1 MIGEVFVMKRT
12 MRIILALLMLGV
24 MMLGA
29 ITCEAAKKT
38 VAVTAVENTIGGSYG
53 RKAAQ
58 DLEAALTTI
67 LVQSGN
73 YNVVERAQ
81 LEHVLRE
88 LNLHSTGLISG
99 DTAIQFGN
107 MVGADYT
114 IVGNVTLAEFERFN
128 NYLYKGHKAKV
139 KFNFKFIDN
148 KTGVIEIAEVVEG
161 SDTVSEFENKNPDRD
176 IMISNAASD
185 VAKKVK
191 GLIDGINPVTGLIVS
206 VNDGQAYIDIGSNSG
221 VHKGE
226 TLVIYKEGKVIK
238 HPVTGKILTVEK
250 EFLGALKLETVE
262 PDYAVG
268 KITKQKGN
276 ITVGCH
282 VKRGK

>member
-1 MIGEVFVMKRT
+1 MVKRT
-12 MRIILALLMLGV
+12 MRIILALLMLAI

-29 ITCEAAKKT
+29 VTCEAAKKT
-38 VAVTAVENTIGGSYG
+38 VAVTAVENSISSSYG

-73 YNVVERAQ
+73 YNVVERGQ
-81 LEHVLRE
+81 LEDVLRE

-114 IVGNVTLAEFERFN
+114 IVGNVTLADYERFN

-148 KTGVIEIAEVVEG
+148 KTGMIEIAEIVEG
-161 SDTVSEFENKNPDRD
+161 TDTVSEFENKNPDRD
-176 IMISNAASD
+176 IMLSNAAGD

-191 GLIDGINPVTGLIVS
+191 ELIDKYNPVTGLIVS
-206 VNDGQAYIDIGSNSG
+206 VSDGQAYIDIGSDNG
-221 VHKGE
+221 MHKGD
-226 TLVIYKEGKVIK
+226 TLLIYKEGKVIK

-250 EFLGALKLETVE
+250 EFMGTLKLETVE
-262 PDYAVG
+262 PNYAVG